1 MSLNR
6 FSFITRFIQFDDRST
21 REERK
26 MYDKFACFRDFFEK
40 ANENNAKWRY
50 PSPYLAIDETL
61 YPYRGQIGFKQY
73 NPSKPVKYSLLYRSL
88 CDSSVQYTYYSLP
101 YAGKPDDLTGDAG
114 KYYIT
119 STDQYSKYLVE
130 NFNKLNSIK
139 SCNVS
144 VDRYFT
150 SITLADWATSHNFS
164 IVGTM
169 RLDRNGIPKEI
180 KTLDGRQEKS
190 TLYAY
195 QKDGEAMLVF
205 YVDKEKSGKRNVV
218 VLTTMHNSVSVTKD
232 QRVKPNVH
240 TFYDH
245 TKGGVDVVN
254 LVSSHNTTK
263 MKTRKWLVNALA
275 FILDTVCTNAKAII
289 SESQSP
295 VIQSSFDFTYNLAK
309 SLVLPSI
316 QRRYHNSTGLSSNI
330 IGKMCLVLGIPVAIQ
345 QPAARPAPNVG
356 RCCICVEAIT
366 GTDNYK
372 AMRERLNNKL
382 KSKCKKCSEIVCKQH
397 MESVCSSCYNA

>member
-1 MSLNR
+1 M
-6 FSFITRFIQFDDRST
+6 
-21 REERK
+21 
-26 MYDKFACFRDFFEK
+26 
-40 ANENNAKWRY
+40 
-50 PSPYLAIDETL
+50 
-61 YPYRGQIGFKQY
+61 
-73 NPSKPVKYSLLYRSL
+73 YRSL
-88 CDSSVQYTYYSLP
+88 RDSSVQYTYYSLP

-119 STDQYSKYLVE
+119 GTDQYSNYLIE
-130 NFNKLNSIK
+130 NFNKFNSIK
-139 SCNVS
+139 GCNVS

-169 RLDRNGIPKEI
+169 RLDCKGIPKEI
-180 KTLDGRQEKS
+180 KTLEGRQEKS

-195 QKDGEAMLVF
+195 QKDGEAMLVS
-205 YVDKEKSGKRNVV
+205 YVDKKKSGKRNVV

-263 MKTRKWLVNALA
+263 METRKWPVNALA
-275 FILDTVCTNAKAII
+275 FILDTVRTNAKTII

-295 VIQSSFDFTYNLAK
+295 VIQSSFNFTYNVAK
-309 SLVLPSI
+309 S
-316 QRRYHNSTGLSSNI
+316 
-330 IGKMCLVLGIPVAIQ
+330 
-345 QPAARPAPNVG
+345 
-356 RCCICVEAIT
+356 
-366 GTDNYK
+366 
-372 AMRERLNNKL
+372 
-382 KSKCKKCSEIVCKQH
+382 
-397 MESVCSSCYNA
+397 